1 MRTLSLSLR
10 AGDVITT
17 FGLHWL
23 SAPEW
28 LRLLDEAGFEIEAV
42 YGWFDRRPYDGEEDM
57 IFVCRAR
64 S

>member
-1 MRTLSLSLR
+1 
-10 AGDVITT
+10 
-17 FGLHWL
+17 L

-42 YGWFDRRPYDGEEDM
+42 YGWFDRRPYNGEEDM